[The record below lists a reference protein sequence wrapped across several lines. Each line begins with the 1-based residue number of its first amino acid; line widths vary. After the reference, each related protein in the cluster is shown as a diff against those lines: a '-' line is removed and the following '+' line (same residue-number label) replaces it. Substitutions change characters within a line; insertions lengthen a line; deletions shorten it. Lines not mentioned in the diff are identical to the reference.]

1 MLLEV
6 SSVSFAYA
14 KRAPVLRDVSFA
26 IDRGER
32 VALVGPNGSG
42 KSTLIRLLAD
52 LLQLRGGSIRVD
64 GRSHQ
69 DRDARQSVAYVAS
82 NDFLPQFLTGAE
94 YVALMHRL
102 YGLRA
107 DENQVAQTFARYQM
121 ASRES
126 DLIED
131 YSHGMRKKVQVIS
144 SLLVRRP
151 LTIVDET
158 LNGVD
163 ADALRA
169 FTEDARTL
177 TDDTALLFCSH
188 DFRLIQ
194 AICDRV
200 IVLFDG
206 RLRHDLSLDEVLARF
221 GSVDALVK
229 QTTGDSSASS
239 RS

>member
-94 YVALMHRL
+94 YVGLMHRL

-107 DENQVAQTFARYQM
+107 DENQVAQAFARYQM
-121 ASRES
+121 TSRES

-194 AICDRV
+194 ATCDRV

>member
-6 SSVSFAYA
+6 SSICFGYA
-14 KRAPVLRDVSFA
+14 KRDPALRDVSFT

-94 YVALMHRL
+94 YVGLMHRL

-107 DENQVAQTFARYQM
+107 DESEVAQAFARYQM
-121 ASRES
+121 TSRQP

-144 SLLVRRP
+144 TLLVRRP

-169 FTEDARTL
+169 FAEDARTL

-206 RLRHDLSLDEVLARF
+206 RLRHDLSLQEVLTRF

-239 RS
+239 PP

>member
-1 MLLEV
+1 MLLQV

-52 LLQLRGGSIRVD
+52 LLQLRGGSIRLD

-94 YVALMHRL
+94 YVGLMHRL

-107 DENQVAQTFARYQM
+107 DENQVAQAFARYQM
-121 ASRES
+121 TSRES